1 MKGNNKMYSI
11 KKTAFGVEITFDGSI
26 KSDQMQ
32 QWLDESKAIIPSLTD
47 GFGVFVDMR
56 TLKPLDDATQ
66 TILLEGQ
73 KQYKQ
78 AGMTRSVVIVNS
90 FLLKLQFARLAKETG
105 IDQWERYIDASS
117 NSEWQQSGIDWLVDA
132 KDPDPIDSVMS
143 I

>member
-1 MKGNNKMYSI
+1 MYSI
-11 KKTAFGVEITFDGSI
+11 NRTAYGVEITFDGSI

-32 QWLDESKAIIPSLTD
+32 QWLDESKATIPSLTN

-56 TLKPLDDATQ
+56 TLRPLDNETQ
-66 TILLEGQ
+66 AILLEGQ
-73 KQYKQ
+73 ILYKQ

-90 FLLKLQFARLAKETG
+90 SLLKLQFVRLAKETG

-132 KDPDPIDSVMS
+132 KDPEAVSV
-143 I
+143 